1 MTIKARTATTNKRKR
16 LNRPSDTAT
25 SARSNAIEQSHHDDY
40 DEDDQQVVKKKRYR
54 RSNAQVIADRLNDAS
69 LNSPRSSAPKEMSQ
83 RSSQKSARRRASAS
97 QAEDAAE
104 DPHQSQSRD
113 DAGVKQ
119 KEYQHIRSTKRRI
132 PKAVIQD
139 KWTPLPKPAIDRIG
153 QLLLDVERATVM
165 RLQDEQKR
173 LQASTAIQL
182 VSRRVQR
189 KLIKGLPFPPAT
201 RALKEDDFEF
211 EKVLDNS
218 RVLEAQLTPMLHS
231 IELLKAELA
240 KEESK
245 LAMEQE
251 ELMEL
256 ESNAKDEF
264 AESNK
269 TLKRLH
275 YLVRPDMG
283 TSVPETSLAYLS
295 SNTKKSSRDLIDV
308 SRLTVCLPLG

>member
-1 MTIKARTATTNKRKR
+1 M
-16 LNRPSDTAT
+16 LNE
-25 SARSNAIEQSHHDDY
+25 N
-40 DEDDQQVVKKKRYR
+40 
-54 RSNAQVIADRLNDAS
+54 
-69 LNSPRSSAPKEMSQ
+69 
-83 RSSQKSARRRASAS
+83 
-97 QAEDAAE
+97 AAE
-104 DPHQSQSRD
+104 DQHHGQSRVD
-113 DAGVKQ
+113 SGVQ
-119 KEYQHIRSTKRRI
+119 QNDYQHIRSTKRRV
-132 PKAVIQD
+132 PKAVTQD

-218 RVLEAQLTPMLHS
+218 RNLEAQLTPMLHS

-245 LAMEQE
+245 LAVEQE

-275 YLVRPDMG
+275 YLVRPDTG
-283 TSVPETSLAYLS
+283 SSVPETSFAYLS
-295 SNTKKSSRDLIDV
+295 SNTDKSSRDLIDV
-308 SRLTVCLPLG
+308 SMVPVCLPPG